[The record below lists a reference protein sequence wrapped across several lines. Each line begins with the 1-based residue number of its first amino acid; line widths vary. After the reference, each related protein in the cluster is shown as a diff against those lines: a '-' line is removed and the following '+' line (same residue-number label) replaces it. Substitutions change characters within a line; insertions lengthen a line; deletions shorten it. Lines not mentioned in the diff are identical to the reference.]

1 MKRIQVFWSIAV
13 LAALAL
19 SACGA
24 PKPEPTPTLSVGEI
38 QTQAVSTFA
47 GGLTET
53 AFFMPT
59 ATLTPSPQP
68 TNTLLA
74 TRPVGTVGTPA
85 TVAVGGGVTSCNN
98 LVYVADVTI
107 PDNTSMDPGESFTK
121 TWRVQN
127 SGSCAWGAGYK
138 FSLIGGD
145 AMGAQAITLSQAVAP
160 GATYEIS
167 VPMTAPATGS
177 GSVSGTWRM
186 SDVSGAFFGDAV
198 TVVITL
204 GSGGGSAAT
213 ATTGAPAATATTGT
227 P

>member
-1 MKRIQVFWSIAV
+1 V